1 MIERIIINIGAN
13 IGKASSTWNEKKGER
28 ESAKKKKIP

>member
-13 IGKASSTWNEKKGER
+13 IWNGNKGER
-28 ESAKKKKIP
+28 ESAKKKIS